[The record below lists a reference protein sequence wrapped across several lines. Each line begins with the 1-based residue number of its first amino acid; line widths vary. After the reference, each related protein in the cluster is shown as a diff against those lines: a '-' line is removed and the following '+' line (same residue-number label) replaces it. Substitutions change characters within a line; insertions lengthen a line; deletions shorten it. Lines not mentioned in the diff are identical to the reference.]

1 MNTAQTWAF
10 DTALG
15 LAIDW
20 VDAGMTSP
28 ATVTRIRRLA
38 TIARIDME
46 TLMDIAESMA
56 N

>member
-1 MNTAQTWAF
+1 MNTTRTWAF
-10 DTALG
+10 ETALG

-20 VDAGMTSP
+20 IDSGMASP
-28 ATVTRIRRLA
+28 AKVARIRRLA

-56 N
+56 D